1 MILFWR
7 LKNSDKFLILN
18 LKILIKN
25 KEDIPIFGVG
35 LSLGGTILLNACLD
49 FSSKNSRKLL
59 DGLACVSSPLD
70 LLSCSN
76 CIERPRNFF
85 ISKVVNATFE
95 KAIMGWM

>member
-1 MILFWR
+1 MILFWG
-7 LKNSDKFLILN
+7 LKFLDN
-18 LKILIKN
+18 F
-25 KEDIPIFGVG
+25 FGVG

-49 FSSKNSRKLL
+49 HSSKNSSRKLL

-85 ISKVVNATFE
+85 ISKMVNATFE
-95 KAIMGWM
+95 KAIMGWI